1 MGRPWDWGKAFD
13 LSAPV
18 SAIHKASELGRV
30 DKGRIWLAVNGK
42 VKQESDLSLMIWP
55 IPDIIAFLSRSM
67 KIMPGDLVMTGT
79 PEGVG
84 AVVPGD
90 RITGGIDRLGEI
102 AVNIGPAEASSVNI
116 AAE

>member
-1 MGRPWDWGKAFD
+1 M
-13 LSAPV
+13 
-18 SAIHKASELGRV
+18 
-30 DKGRIWLAVNGK
+30 
-42 VKQESDLSLMIWP
+42 KQESDLSLMIWP

-84 AVVPGD
+84 PVVPGD
-90 RITGGIDRLGEI
+90 RISGGIDRLGEI
-102 AVNIGPAEASSVNI
+102 GLTIGPAEASAVGI

>member
-1 MGRPWDWGKAFD
+1 
-13 LSAPV
+13 
-18 SAIHKASELGRV
+18 
-30 DKGRIWLAVNGK
+30 